1 MHPDQSLIHQSTIRG
16 FIGLRFLS
24 SSLCLPAH
32 PALHGH
38 ESACR
43 KANPQNNNFEMADTK
58 AHLLYVEDDESLS
71 FVTRDNLELNG
82 YQVTYC
88 EDGQKALDTI
98 QSKQKFDLCIL
109 DVMLPEVDGFTL
121 AQEIRKRDEVVPIIF
136 LTAKSMK
143 QDKIHGLTIGADDY
157 ITKPF
162 SIEELLLKI
171 DIFLR
176 RTKYANILKSNTP
189 LSIGN
194 YSFDYKNLSLTAE
207 GYSETLTQKEADLLK
222 LLNEHRNQ
230 VVKRSFILETIW
242 GKDDYFLGRSL
253 DVFISRLRKY
263 LSLDD
268 RIKIENIHGVGF
280 KFRVDE

>member
-1 MHPDQSLIHQSTIRG
+1 
-16 FIGLRFLS
+16 
-24 SSLCLPAH
+24 LPQIKT
-32 PALHGH
+32 
-38 ESACR
+38 S
-43 KANPQNNNFEMADTK
+43 NFMADKK

-82 YQVTYC
+82 YEVTYC
-88 EDGQKALDTI
+88 EDGKVAMETI
-98 QSKQKFDLCIL
+98 RSKKFDLCIL

-121 AQEIRKRDEVVPIIF
+121 AQEIRKRDEQVPIIF
-136 LTAKSMK
+136 LSAKSMK
-143 QDKIHGLTIGADDY
+143 QDKIHGLTLGADDY

-176 RTKYANILKSNTP
+176 RTKYTNILKTNTP
-189 LSIGN
+189 IQIGN
-194 YSFDYKNLSLTAE
+194 YAFDYKNLNLSIDNT
-207 GYSETLTQKEADLLK
+207 SETLTQKEADLLK
-222 LLNEHRNQ
+222 LLLENRNN
-230 VVKRSFILETIW
+230 VVKRSYILETLW

-263 LSLDD
+263 MMTDE

>member
-1 MHPDQSLIHQSTIRG
+1 
-16 FIGLRFLS
+16 
-24 SSLCLPAH
+24 
-32 PALHGH
+32 
-38 ESACR
+38 
-43 KANPQNNNFEMADTK
+43 MAEKK

-82 YQVTYC
+82 YMVTYC
-88 EDGQKALDTI
+88 EDGGKAMQLI
-98 QSKQKFDLCIL
+98 QSNQRFDLCIL

-121 AQEIRKRDEVVPIIF
+121 ATEIRKRDELVPIIF

-176 RTKYANILKSNTP
+176 RTKYTTILKEN
-189 LSIGN
+189 LVVKIAN
-194 YSFDYKNLSLTAE
+194 YLFDYKNLSLINGDYT
-207 GYSETLTQKEADLLK
+207 ETLTQKEADLLK
-222 LLNEHRNQ
+222 LLNENRNQ
-230 VVKRSFILETIW
+230 VVKRSYILETIW

-263 LSLDD
+263 LQIDD